1 MEEKSV
7 EIYYDHYKDT
17 FENIK
22 TYIQRRNY
30 YTITILCLLMFLSF
44 QISNPEKTVEISNE
58 IVKKNVGDVL
68 INFKYITHILLFA
81 LLWVVIMY
89 FQILFVIEKHYSYI
103 HEIEARLTDKL
114 KPFEILR
121 EGKNYLDHYPW
132 LSSVVDRIYTIIF
145 PLALVLIS
153 VAKWFVEKNNLNRLY
168 KNWNFWID
176 TILLFG
182 IIIISLLYLSYKHFN
197 DFKKKDQ
204 QELVINYSTEYV

>member
-197 DFKKKDQ
+197 DFKKKRP
-204 QELVINYSTEYV
+204 TGTGH

>member
-30 YTITILCLLMFLSF
+30 YTITILCLLVFLSF
-44 QISNPEKTVEISNE
+44 QITNPEKTVEISNE

-68 INFKYITHILLFA
+68 INFKYISHILLFA

-103 HEIEARLTDKL
+103 HEIEAKLTDKL

-132 LSSVVDRIYTIIF
+132 LSSVVDRIYTVLF
-145 PLALVLIS
+145 PLSLVLIS
-153 VAKWFVEKNNLNRLY
+153 VAKWLFEKNNLNGLY
-168 KNWNFWID
+168 RNWNFWID

-182 IIIISLLYLSYKHFN
+182 IVIISLLYLSYKHFN

-204 QELVINYSTEYV
+204 